1 MDEKIVKTPNY
12 QNKIE
17 GMFRTLGKG
26 KYSRIINMA
35 RTPTDDEY
43 RKTIM
48 ITGIGIIILGAVG
61 FFIQWLITY
70 VPKCF

>member
-1 MDEKIVKTPNY
+1 MDEKIVKTPNC
-12 QNKIE
+12 QNKIR
-17 GMFRTLGKG
+17 GIFCTLGKG

-48 ITGIGIIILGAVG
+48 ITGIGIFILGLVG
-61 FFIQWLITY
+61 FLIQWLITH
-70 VPKCF
+70 VLF